1 MSTSEVELQ
10 TELND
15 SRRVRL
21 AGDNSKRPT
30 VECCVRGS
38 QLRPVEGV
46 EKFGSEL
53 HLLRLSD
60 LEVLLQHHVEVDQ
73 VRSPQIS
80 DSGVSK

>member
-53 HLLRLSD
+53 GIKTFLDWDEL
-60 LEVLLQHHVEVDQ
+60 DQ
-73 VRSPQIS
+73 R
-80 DSGVSK
+80 